1 MPNGKYALY
10 ENFYLF
16 FMKHYLF
23 FSLVIIISTV
33 FSLQKSLASQ
43 LIEKTDSIAKPMT
56 HRDSIRERYLDSG
69 ALRYSLY
76 SKERAKYIDSA
87 IALSHDDASLWQQRG
102 MPLMKQMK
110 YEAGM
115 PFIDSAVKYDSAMYL
130 DYRAFLECI
139 FSKQYL
145 ESLDDFRRAERRT
158 PGANVMDHEYAFYMG
173 LCYLQLCRYD
183 SAEQCFR
190 KCIADDQGVGGK
202 WVHYMHTFYLGV
214 TLYADERYA
223 SALEQFDKAILT
235 YPNFS
240 DAKYYK
246 AWCLDNAGQID
257 SALICITQAERDI
270 EDGFTINEDNAAYE
284 RYPYQIKKEWVKGSV
299 AALQEESMALPKK
312 SE

>member
-1 MPNGKYALY
+1 MQFLLVLSLGLSI
-10 ENFYLF
+10 
-16 FMKHYLF
+16 
-23 FSLVIIISTV
+23 FS
-33 FSLQKSLASQ
+33 FSSSQKVLATQLSLR
-43 LIEKTDSIAKPMT
+43 TDSVAKPMT
-56 HRDSIRERYLDSG
+56 HRDSIRERYLDNG
-69 ALRYSLY
+69 AWHYSLY
-76 SKERAKYIDSA
+76 SKERARYIDSA
-87 IALSHDDASLWQQRG
+87 IALSHDDAYLWQQRG

-115 PFIDSAVKYDSAMYL
+115 PFIDSAVKYDSAMWL

-190 KCIADDQGVGGK
+190 KCIADDQGVGGN
-202 WVHYMHTFYLGV
+202 WVHYMHTFYLGA

-223 SALEQFDKAILT
+223 AAMEQFDRAIAI

-246 AWCLDNAGQID
+246 AWCLDKAGQID
-257 SALICITQAERDI
+257 SALNCITQAERDI

-299 AALQEESMALPKK
+299 AALQEESMTLPKK